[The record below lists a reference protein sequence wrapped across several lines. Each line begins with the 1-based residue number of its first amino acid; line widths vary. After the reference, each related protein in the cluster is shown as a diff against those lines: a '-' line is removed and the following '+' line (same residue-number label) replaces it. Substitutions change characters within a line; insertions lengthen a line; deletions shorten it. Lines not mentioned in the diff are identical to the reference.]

1 MTNLIYINWE
11 ARTIITSD
19 SELEELIENRV
30 EELKSEITLEL
41 WLDGDYFISEVF
53 YMDEEEKREVED
65 KYEGRLREEAI
76 SRIREE
82 LIPYKILEGVET
94 DLEHYF

>member
-1 MTNLIYINWE
+1 MANVIYINWE

-30 EELKSEITLEL
+30 EELKSEITLDL

-65 KYEGRLREEAI
+65 KYERRLREEAI

-82 LIPYKILEGVET
+82 LIPYQILEGVET

>member
-1 MTNLIYINWE
+1 MANVIYINWE

-19 SELEELIENRV
+19 SELEELIERRV
-30 EELKSEITLEL
+30 EELKSEITLDI
-41 WLDGDYFISEVF
+41 WLDENYFISEVF

-82 LIPYKILEGVET
+82 LIPYEILEYVNT

>member
-30 EELKSEITLEL
+30 EELKSEITLDL

-53 YMDEEEKREVED
+53 YMNEEEKREVED

>member
-1 MTNLIYINWE
+1 
-11 ARTIITSD
+11 
-19 SELEELIENRV
+19 
-30 EELKSEITLEL
+30 
-41 WLDGDYFISEVF
+41 
-53 YMDEEEKREVED
+53 MDEEEKREVED

-82 LIPYKILEGVET
+82 LIPYEILEYVNT